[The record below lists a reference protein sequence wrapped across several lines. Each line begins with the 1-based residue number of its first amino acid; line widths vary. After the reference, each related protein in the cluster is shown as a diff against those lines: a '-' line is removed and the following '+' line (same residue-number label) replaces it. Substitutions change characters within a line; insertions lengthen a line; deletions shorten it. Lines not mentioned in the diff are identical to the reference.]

1 MAVTV
6 TTGGAISGYCA
17 IGSER
22 LADSPAM
29 TMKIAS
35 TAAKIGRSMKNRE
48 NMRGLLDG
56 SKQAYLGWSRGA
68 GAAADAAP
76 AGAFAIWIG
85 APGKKIRAMPSTI
98 TGSPSAR

>member
-56 SKQAYLGWSRGA
+56 SKQPYLGWSRGA
-68 GAAADAAP
+68 GAAADEAPAGALAP

-85 APGKKIRAMPSTI
+85 APGKKIRAMPS
-98 TGSPSAR
+98 